1 MWVDKNSYHILR
13 LEGEPAKS
21 PSFWVKDVHLVLE
34 FGEVA
39 GMWLQTQTLALA
51 HLRFGGEYK
60 LTSQDLGYNVSRST
74 AVGPNS
80 AGRRRHSSAVMAAS
94 VR

>member
-1 MWVDKNSYHILR
+1 
-13 LEGEPAKS
+13 
-21 PSFWVKDVHLVLE
+21 VKDVHLVLE

-39 GMWLQTQTLALA
+39 GMWLQTETLALA

-60 LTSQDLGYNVSRST
+60 LTSQDIGYNVSRST
-74 AVGPNS
+74 VVGTNS
-80 AGRRRHSSAVMAAS
+80 PRRRHSSAMIAAG

>member
-1 MWVDKNSYHILR
+1 M
-13 LEGEPAKS
+13 EGEPVKS

-34 FGEVA
+34 FDEVA
-39 GMWLQTQTLALA
+39 GMWLQTETHAMA

-60 LTSQDLGYNVSRST
+60 ITSQDIGYDVSPAIATNVRPV
-74 AVGPNS
+74 A
-80 AGRRRHSSAVMAAS
+80 AHRRHSSALVAAG